1 MSWQKILGRAADT
14 ARGRVASVA
23 GRQVLAS
30 RLAPYGDMLNFQVDP
45 AAKTIALEILLKGET
60 EPVRLTLSGYE
71 LRDNGGKTRLA
82 FAGATASREWI
93 ETLAREFVIGREIE
107 LPPKLAPVLRLL
119 V

>member
-14 ARGRVASVA
+14 ARGRVASAA

-30 RLAPYGDMLNFQVDP
+30 RLAPYGDMLNFQIDP
-45 AAKTIALEILLKGET
+45 AAKSIALEILLKGES

-71 LRDNGGKTRLA
+71 LRDDGGKTRLT
-82 FAGATASREWI
+82 FAGVTASREWI
-93 ETLAREFVIGREIE
+93 ETLVREFVIGREIE